1 MPSGNR
7 SSFGSRSASARKDE
21 DEDEAEDAFQNRCVG
36 AVKPAGWPQL
46 YFDGSCRNN
55 PGQGAIGAIIKSSNG
70 TVHASLSRRME
81 GTVTNNQVEYAAC
94 IVGLERACRFPLAR
108 LRVRGDSEVVI
119 KQVTGDYRT
128 RDRQLRKARDL
139 VRSLLTEFEAY
150 DIAHV
155 PRENNTEAHRLA
167 RSAATW

>member
-7 SSFGSRSASARKDE
+7 SSFGSRSGSARE
-21 DEDEAEDAFQNRCVG
+21 DEDAFQNRCVG
-36 AVKPAGWPQL
+36 AVRPAGWPQL

-94 IVGLERACRFPLAR
+94 IVGLERACRLPLAR

-128 RDRQLRKARDL
+128 RDRQLRKARDR